1 MSPPELSH
9 LTTASPEYS
18 NTAEEHAKVEKH
30 FKSNSMKIIEVLK
43 EEVNKSLVK
52 FIKIKIIGGN
62 QYSS

>member
-18 NTAEEHAKVEKH
+18 NTAEEQTKD

-52 FIKIKIIGGN
+52 FIKIQIIGGN

>member
-18 NTAEEHAKVEKH
+18 NTAEEQTKD

>member
-18 NTAEEHAKVEKH
+18 NTAEEHAKD

-52 FIKIKIIGGN
+52 FIKIQIIGGN